1 MSGVLDG
8 NLDDDEIEKGNER
21 REGRESG
28 MTPFVTHGPL
38 CITIR

>member
-1 MSGVLDG
+1 MVVWMMMK
-8 NLDDDEIEKGNER
+8 EEKGNER

-38 CITIR
+38 YVMIR